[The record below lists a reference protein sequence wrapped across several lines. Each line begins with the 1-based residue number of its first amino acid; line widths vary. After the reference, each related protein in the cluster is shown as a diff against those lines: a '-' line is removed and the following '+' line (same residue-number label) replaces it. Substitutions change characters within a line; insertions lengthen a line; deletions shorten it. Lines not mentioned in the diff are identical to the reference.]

1 MRRLIR
7 AGFAAAAAF
16 AVLIA
21 AGAASAAPNTGSISV
36 SFSPMTLGSS
46 STATIHVATPQT
58 DDSIAAVS
66 IYTGTTTVNAGT
78 PGTQIGSV
86 DATAFAHDAGLNLPL
101 SGPVTADDPAKHTTD
116 ACSPGQNQAVWLM
129 NLSAAGQTLPIPI
142 YVNKTSGAA
151 AALGAYN
158 LKICLPPW
166 DVPVGTPGRSFEG
179 AQLLDAKLT
188 VNKVLTAPTSAGIG
202 TWEMLTT
209 PYTPGKGTPNPAG
222 TFEAR
227 AAVPVPAAI
236 GIKATYSKK
245 TKKWTIAGKVTEGG
259 LPLSSATTLTLFRG
273 TSAGALKKVGSVQ
286 AAAGG
291 SWKTSGRLTGKK
303 TTYFQ
308 VSASVGERDFTS
320 TGCANPQTAIAPAGC
335 VSATLSPWAAKSSV
349 VKVKP

>member
-1 MRRLIR
+1 MTRLIR
-7 AGFAAAAAF
+7 AGFAAVAAL
-16 AVLIA
+16 AVLFA
-21 AGAASAAPNTGSISV
+21 AGAASAAPNTASIAV

-46 STATIHVATPQT
+46 STATIHVATPQS
-58 DDSIAAVS
+58 DDSIAAIN
-66 IYTGTTTVNAGT
+66 IYTGTTNVNAGT
-78 PGTQIGSV
+78 PGAQIGSV

-101 SGPVTADDPAKHTTD
+101 SGPVTADDPAKHTSD
-116 ACSPGQNQAVWLM
+116 VCSPGANQAVWVM

-142 YVNKTSGAA
+142 YVNKTTGAA
-151 AALGAYN
+151 TAFGAYN

-166 DVPVGTPGRSFEG
+166 DVPVGTPGRSFQG

-188 VNKVLTAPTSAGIG
+188 LNKLLTAPTSAGVG

-222 TFEAR
+222 TFESR
-227 AAVPVPAAI
+227 AAVPVPASV
-236 GIKATYSKK
+236 GIKASYSKK
-245 TKKWTIAGKVTEGG
+245 TKKWTLSGKVTEGG
-259 LPLSSATTLTLFRG
+259 LPLSSVTTLTLFRG
-273 TSAGALKKVGSVQ
+273 TSAKSLKKVGSVN

-291 SWKTSGRLTGKK
+291 AWKTSGRLTGRK

-335 VSATLSPWAAKSSV
+335 VSSTLSAWSAKSAV